1 MELIFNSLIIHLVV
15 FFFGILFSFM
25 IFSMIFFPLY
35 LRLKGY
41 EKKPIK
47 AYIESDL
54 EYAQR
59 IQKKG
64 G

>member
-1 MELIFNSLIIHLVV
+1 MELFFNSVVIHLVV

-41 EKKPIK
+41 EKKGAK
-47 AYIESDL
+47 
-54 EYAQR
+54 
-59 IQKKG
+59 
-64 G
+64 